1 MGHWWY
7 VDPPCVAIS
16 ELYAHLQISPTNI
29 EDWSSIPPTLFP
41 FDQLKNLA
49 SLAISQTTTEDYV
62 DHDAGFNNLVNITM
76 ILRSPTPSSLKKI
89 SLSFQCRE
97 TPSDFNLNIM
107 EWNEMDKALTRSQYC
122 SVTEIYIRLDVD
134 LECVE
139 GHDINIDDFVRD
151 HHNLFEQS
159 LMPLTFIS
167 FQDAEKGKN
176 ITFEVFTTV
185 TQKRTSLSWANTTS
199 DSSVLK
205 HHHELIFAAVTVRS
219 LSSGLTYHLAE

>member
-1 MGHWWY
+1 
-7 VDPPCVAIS
+7 
-16 ELYAHLQISPTNI
+16 
-29 EDWSSIPPTLFP
+29 
-41 FDQLKNLA
+41 
-49 SLAISQTTTEDYV
+49 
-62 DHDAGFNNLVNITM
+62 
-76 ILRSPTPSSLKKI
+76 
-89 SLSFQCRE
+89 
-97 TPSDFNLNIM
+97 M
-107 EWNEMDKALTRSQYC
+107 EWNEIDKALTRSQYC

-185 TQKRTSLSWANTTS
+185 THKRTSLS
-199 DSSVLK
+199 
-205 HHHELIFAAVTVRS
+205 
-219 LSSGLTYHLAE
+219 